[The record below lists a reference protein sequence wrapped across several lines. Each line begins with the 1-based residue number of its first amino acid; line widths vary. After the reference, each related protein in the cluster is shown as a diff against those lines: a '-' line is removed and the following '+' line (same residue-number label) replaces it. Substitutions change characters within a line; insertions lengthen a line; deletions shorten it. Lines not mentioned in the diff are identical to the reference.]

1 MSFKFRPQGTR
12 VSCIL
17 LLISLAIPGR
27 AAVIEKQVVI
37 GSPHRG
43 RVVRVATHYA
53 EADVNLLQRAYHLL
67 ERADHDYNGNRK
79 RAMKEIEAAA
89 REMGV
94 NVRGDGRGDENQR
107 TSDDQLAG
115 ARSLLE
121 EVRGKLTNKE
131 AKHVARA
138 IEHLNT
144 ALKIR

>member
-1 MSFKFRPQGTR
+1 MTTR
-12 VSCIL
+12 
-17 LLISLAIPGR
+17 AI
-27 AAVIEKQVVI
+27 AK
-37 GSPHRG
+37 RG
-43 RVVRVATHYA
+43 DEGDRS
-53 EADVNLLQRAYHLL
+53 
-67 ERADHDYNGNRK
+67 
-79 RAMKEIEAAA
+79 AAA